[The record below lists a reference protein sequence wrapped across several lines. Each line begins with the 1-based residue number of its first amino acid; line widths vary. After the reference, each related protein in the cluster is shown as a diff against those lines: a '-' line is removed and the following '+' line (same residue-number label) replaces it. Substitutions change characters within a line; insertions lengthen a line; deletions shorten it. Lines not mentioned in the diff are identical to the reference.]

1 MLNKNANNARK
12 SMTLALVLATISLA
26 LTGCGATGAEAPTRN
41 IRQVTDGVEG
51 QSGDIKVRNL
61 LLVPQADGSA
71 TLVGFLVNVG
81 EASDAITSIEV
92 NGIAAKIEPA
102 QNELIQNRPV
112 FFEGDSATAKAIVPG
127 LNVAPG
133 KRVDV
138 VINFVAAAP
147 LKLNALVVDKAG
159 EFENVG

>member
-12 SMTLALVLATISLA
+12 SLTLALILATISLA
-26 LTGCGATGAEAPTRN
+26 LTGCGATGANSPTRN

-51 QSGDIKVRNL
+51 QSGNIKVRNL

-81 EASDAITSIEV
+81 ADSDAIKSIEV
-92 NGIAAKIEPA
+92 NGIPAVIEPA

-112 FFEGDSATAKAIVPG
+112 FFEGDSATAKAKIPG
-127 LNVAPG
+127 LNMAPG

-138 VINFVAAAP
+138 VINFVVAAP
-147 LKLNALVVDKAG
+147 LKLNALVVDKFG
-159 EFENVG
+159 EFENIG

>member
-92 NGIAAKIEPA
+92 NGIAAKI
-102 QNELIQNRPV
+102 
-112 FFEGDSATAKAIVPG
+112 
-127 LNVAPG
+127 
-133 KRVDV
+133 
-138 VINFVAAAP
+138 
-147 LKLNALVVDKAG
+147 
-159 EFENVG
+159 